1 MKNRR
6 YRKYVNMCLAILLI
20 STECVP
26 AYALDEKVKEQLA
39 AVKSLVE
46 LDYESNAESIRIL
59 LDQCIDQL
67 SDDEPIKSTLQS
79 VKLLLATENANTE
92 AVTVLLDTALEEDS
106 QEDEETAADEETGT
120 AGEASVENETQEKA
134 ADSSAETSITPDN
147 TGTAL
152 NDTMVFPD
160 IESVLLNSDTT
171 MDNELPVFEVENY
184 RQTYV
189 PTSVLMD
196 VPGEWGNNAASGRS
210 LVSYS
215 PVNASGAINPKAG
228 TLTISHFAMES
239 DDVEKTFEDY
249 EKSIADMSVTS
260 DMHSEDISTASLPAK
275 KLNFSMNVGA
285 NQFTCETVCFIYEE
299 TVYAIELLQGQQ
311 SSYNYFPV
319 LGEVLQ
325 SAEISGKDG
334 AVVTEETVETADAAQ
349 TEEAAETA
357 DAAQTEETAE
367 TADAAQTEETAETA
381 DAAQTE
387 ETAEA
392 ADAAQTEE
400 TGSQDKD
407 ISSFIYY
414 LNGHE
419 YQFPTPVSEINQGD
433 LNIDRQQYLPYDLS
447 SDADMTSGSW
457 TEIVNTE
464 YFYFENSLYKEMAGI
479 TNMTG
484 YGTNVSDGIVTALI
498 DTNGSYLDIVLPG
511 NVHVGSSEKDILNG
525 FPAFASQ
532 EMNGNAKFV
541 NNNYLYACNVRD
553 DGCHGYVIVR
563 NDDPFYSAVS
573 IICED
578 AVIKEISFECL
589 GAERARGVFDETM

>member
-79 VKLLLATENANTE
+79 VKLLLATENTNTE

-367 TADAAQTEETAETA
+367 TADAAQTEET
-381 DAAQTE
+381 
-387 ETAEA
+387 
-392 ADAAQTEE
+392 
-400 TGSQDKD
+400 GSQDKD

>member
-367 TADAAQTEETAETA
+367 TADAAQTEET
-381 DAAQTE
+381 
-387 ETAEA
+387 
-392 ADAAQTEE
+392 
-400 TGSQDKD
+400 GSQDKD

-457 TEIVNTE
+457 TEIVNTQ

-511 NVHVGSSEKDILNG
+511 NVQVGSSEKDILNG

>member
-79 VKLLLATENANTE
+79 VKLLLATENTNTE

-349 TEEAAETA
+349 TEE
-357 DAAQTEETAE
+357 
-367 TADAAQTEETAETA
+367 
-381 DAAQTE
+381 
-387 ETAEA
+387 
-392 ADAAQTEE
+392 

-457 TEIVNTE
+457 TEIVNTQ

>member
-311 SSYNYFPV
+311 SSYNYVPV
-319 LGEVLQ
+319 L
-325 SAEISGKDG
+325 
-334 AVVTEETVETADAAQ
+334 
-349 TEEAAETA
+349 
-357 DAAQTEETAE
+357 
-367 TADAAQTEETAETA
+367 
-381 DAAQTE
+381 
-387 ETAEA
+387 
-392 ADAAQTEE
+392 
-400 TGSQDKD
+400 
-407 ISSFIYY
+407 
-414 LNGHE
+414 
-419 YQFPTPVSEINQGD
+419 
-433 LNIDRQQYLPYDLS
+433 R
-447 SDADMTSGSW
+447 
-457 TEIVNTE
+457 
-464 YFYFENSLYKEMAGI
+464 
-479 TNMTG
+479 
-484 YGTNVSDGIVTALI
+484 
-498 DTNGSYLDIVLPG
+498 
-511 NVHVGSSEKDILNG
+511 
-525 FPAFASQ
+525 
-532 EMNGNAKFV
+532 
-541 NNNYLYACNVRD
+541 
-553 DGCHGYVIVR
+553 
-563 NDDPFYSAVS
+563 
-573 IICED
+573 
-578 AVIKEISFECL
+578 
-589 GAERARGVFDETM
+589 

>member
-367 TADAAQTEETAETA
+367 TADAAQTEET
-381 DAAQTE
+381 
-387 ETAEA
+387 
-392 ADAAQTEE
+392 
-400 TGSQDKD
+400 GSQDKD

-457 TEIVNTE
+457 TEIVNTQ

>member
-349 TEEAAETA
+349 TEE
-357 DAAQTEETAE
+357 
-367 TADAAQTEETAETA
+367 
-381 DAAQTE
+381 
-387 ETAEA
+387 
-392 ADAAQTEE
+392 

-457 TEIVNTE
+457 TEIVNTQ

>member
-299 TVYAIELLQGQQ
+299 TIYAIELLQGQQ

-367 TADAAQTEETAETA
+367 TADAAQTEET
-381 DAAQTE
+381 
-387 ETAEA
+387 
-392 ADAAQTEE
+392 
-400 TGSQDKD
+400 GSQDKD

-457 TEIVNTE
+457 TEIVNTQ

>member
-357 DAAQTEETAE
+357 DAAQTEET
-367 TADAAQTEETAETA
+367 
-381 DAAQTE
+381 
-387 ETAEA
+387 
-392 ADAAQTEE
+392 
-400 TGSQDKD
+400 GSQDKD

-457 TEIVNTE
+457 TEIVNTQ